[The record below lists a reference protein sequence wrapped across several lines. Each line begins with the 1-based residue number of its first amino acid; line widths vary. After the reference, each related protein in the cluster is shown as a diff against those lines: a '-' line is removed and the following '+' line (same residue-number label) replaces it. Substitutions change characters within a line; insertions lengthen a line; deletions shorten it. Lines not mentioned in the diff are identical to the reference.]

1 MLLHAN
7 GVTKLCRGLQC
18 VGNSP
23 TNATLL
29 GFGRSVQVGPFRCT
43 SLRSGIRCV
52 VSASGHGFLI
62 GASVFKRF

>member
-1 MLLHAN
+1 
-7 GVTKLCRGLQC
+7 
-18 VGNSP
+18 
-23 TNATLL
+23 
-29 GFGRSVQVGPFRCT
+29 VQVGPFRCT